1 MPLVPDI
8 PAGTKPPQLPSTVRP
23 PTERKYVRQ
32 GSSSAARGIRG
43 TALDIAMHRLAAV
56 VAVSILVAACAG
68 TIQEGMAKLEGQ
80 PLSAIVAKIGAP
92 IEERT
97 IEGKKVYIWGSPNTT
112 PPSRDATCQIRATMN
127 GDIVGSLEYQGD
139 EKLCQRYAARLRP

>member
-1 MPLVPDI
+1 VRL
-8 PAGTKPPQLPSTVRP
+8 GRLPKGQRF
-23 PTERKYVRQ
+23 RA
-32 GSSSAARGIRG
+32 AARD
-43 TALDIAMHRLAAV
+43 AAVQRLA
-56 VAVSILVAACAG
+56 VAAAGCSLVAACAG
-68 TIQEGMAKLEGQ
+68 TIQEGMTKLEGQ

-97 IEGKKVYIWGSPNTT
+97 IEGRKVYIWGSPNLTT
-112 PPSRDATCQIRATMN
+112 PTRDATCQIRATMN

>member
-1 MPLVPDI
+1 
-8 PAGTKPPQLPSTVRP
+8 VR
-23 PTERKYVRQ
+23 
-32 GSSSAARGIRG
+32 
-43 TALDIAMHRLAAV
+43 RLAA
-56 VAVSILVAACAG
+56 AAAGCTLVAACAG
-68 TIQEGMAKLEGQ
+68 TIQEGMTKLEGQ

-97 IEGKKVYIWGSPNTT
+97 VEGKKVYIWGSPNTT

-127 GDIVGSLEYQGD
+127 GDLIGSLEYQGD